1 MNLDNPLGH
10 GSGRSTPRGPGYQ
23 DPSTLNEDERRIATE
38 LSTALATTTY
48 EIRDKLSEVMPGL
61 FLSNGQIAQDL
72 ALLRAQRISH
82 ILNMAPIEVPTT
94 AEFYAEEKIDFKAI
108 VAKDEFDYDVM
119 QHWPEARAYLDAA
132 LNEQNGRVLVHCQ
145 AGINRSG
152 AIAVAYMMVTRRRLL
167 VDAAKS
173 AKRKRYQLITNLNFQ
188 LALVKFASAEG
199 LLGKPA
205 LPRRM
210 SSPNPYPGS
219 PVATDE
225 FGSTRWPFGCKGK
238 PAVLFLHGTF
248 APVHQGHMAALQSSL
263 AHIRTQLP
271 ELQLAGAFFSPC
283 HQVEAL
289 SHLTPDKA
297 ISLEDRLAMLKLA
310 CPGAT
315 TLAEIPVAVD
325 TWECSQMAPPS
336 LSTSVRSFARRATAA
351 AIRRGLDALPVVVWV
366 VGTSGLHWDAAV
378 DGMDVDPSLVSVCVV
393 VDKGQEEEEKL
404 LSESLKDGPLQDR
417 VRWVHAKGPNYSSE
431 KVREGTLPAG
441 LPAIETYAREHLLW
455 HSPSAH
461 ELYLARLVHQG
472 LVREGVEG
480 WGEEEVLSGL
490 TGTEEEGEGEEETKV
505 EMVGNLWAQ
514 SLRRPNVWRCYYK
527 PPPPPPYTPA
537 ESPKA
542 SKNGSARF
550 FQEFEEGHEHISPH
564 SHKQQQHLQ
573 PPLPPPVPILP
584 PRQSTTS
591 VSAFSSAS
599 SIVARLATQNPTP
612 IRRLVIKLFPPSQ
625 LEAQRVEEEAYRR
638 LEFVRLQHEGALAL
652 PPLVG
657 MAKDSHHRQAALIFE
672 DAIAQGW
679 EMVDDSSAAA
689 TAAAAAAAAADGS
702 GGLPPSRSNSSPR
715 LSSLAGLAG
724 PATPLSIVTSSS
736 SSSFHPVSPL
746 SSGASTAGSAANAS
760 ADEKVLKAVKAL
772 AWLHVKNW
780 GIVQAAQEDGPL
792 DPHFLAS
799 DVVLN
804 GSSSSNSISSSGS
817 SSSLN
822 GRSGGGGAGAGGE
835 IDGFPL
841 MWRRDQ
847 ARARSQRLSA
857 ALASVNRRGGNLVM
871 GLFESSLAALEGL
884 AQDVGLL
891 GALYRP
897 CLSLEEV
904 QRWGL
909 PEWLAEGGGEGG
921 REDDEDARASR
932 VASLTIIHGGLTWD
946 KLGFSQHASDG
957 VLAVGWERACIGSGA
972 WDLALLLATARRG
985 YEEEKEEEEGE
996 GDGHANGGNTAAAES
1011 SKQQVAE
1018 MAALRLYHQ
1027 VLRNGGVEDYNFDR
1041 LLSEYRRARAGLA
1054 PELLAV
1060 LVRLAEDGEGEN
1072 KDEKERSVHQAAVK
1086 AALEAS
1092 LDLLKVQG

>member
-1 MNLDNPLGH
+1 
-10 GSGRSTPRGPGYQ
+10 
-23 DPSTLNEDERRIATE
+23 
-38 LSTALATTTY
+38 LATTTY

-82 ILNMAPIEVPTT
+82 VLNMAPIEVPTT
-94 AEFYAEEKIDFKAI
+94 AEFYAEEKMDFKAI

-188 LALVKFASAEG
+188 LSLVKFASAEG

-248 APVHQGHMAALQSSL
+248 APIHQGHMAALQSSL

-289 SHLTPDKA
+289 SQLTPDEA
-297 ISLEDRLAMLKLA
+297 VSLEDRLAMLKLA

-378 DGMDVDPSLVSVCVV
+378 DGMDVDPSLVAVCVV

-404 LSESLKDGPLQDR
+404 LDESLKDGPLQDR
-417 VRWVHAKGPNYSSE
+417 VRWVHAKGPSYSSK
-431 KVREGTLPAG
+431 KVREGTLPVG
-441 LPAIETYAREHLLW
+441 VPAVESYAREHLLW

-461 ELYLARLVHQG
+461 ELYLARLIHQG

-490 TGTEEEGEGEEETKV
+490 AGAEEEGEGEGETKV
-505 EMVGNLWAQ
+505 EMVGNVWAQ
-514 SLRRPNVWRCYYK
+514 SLRQPNVWRCYYK
-527 PPPPPPYTPA
+527 PPPPPPCTPA

-542 SKNGSARF
+542 SKTGSARF
-550 FQEFEEGHEHISPH
+550 FQEFEEGHQNAIPH
-564 SHKQQQHLQ
+564 SQQQQLQ

-612 IRRLVIKLFPPSQ
+612 IRRFIIKLFPPSQ
-625 LEAQRVEEEAYRR
+625 LEALRVEEEAYRR

-679 EMVDDSSAAA
+679 EMVNDSSSAA
-689 TAAAAAAAAADGS
+689 TAAGAAGGS
-702 GGLPPSRSNSSPR
+702 GGLPPSRSNSSSR
-715 LSSLAGLAG
+715 LSSSAGFAG

-736 SSSFHPVSPL
+736 SSSFHTFSPL
-746 SSGASTAGSAANAS
+746 SLGAATAGSAANAS

-804 GSSSSNSISSSGS
+804 ASNSSNSISSSGS

-822 GRSGGGGAGAGGE
+822 GRGGGGGAGAGGE

-847 ARARSQRLSA
+847 ARSRSQRLSA
-857 ALASVNRRGGNLVM
+857 ALASVNRRGGNLEL
-871 GLFESSLAALEGL
+871 GLSESSLAALERL
-884 AQDVGLL
+884 AQDAGLL
-891 GALYRP
+891 AALYRP
-897 CLSLEEV
+897 CLSMEEV

-909 PEWLAEGGGEGG
+909 PEWMAEGGGEEG
-921 REDDEDARASR
+921 REDEEEAKASQ

-946 KLGFSQHASDG
+946 KLGFSRHASDG

-985 YEEEKEEEEGE
+985 YEEEEGE
-996 GDGHANGGNTAAAES
+996 GDGHANGGNA
-1011 SKQQVAE
+1011 AE

-1027 VLRNGGVEDYNFDR
+1027 VLLKGGVEGYDFERVMID
-1041 LLSEYRRARAGLA
+1041 YRRARAGLA

-1060 LVRLAEDGEGEN
+1060 LLRLAEDGEVDNRDEN
-1072 KDEKERSVHQAAVK
+1072 ERSAYQAAVK

-1092 LDLLKVQG
+1092 LDLLW